1 MPEPPSRG
9 GHEFGRG
16 LARALQST
24 GIAVVY
30 RDRDLNVV
38 WAENVPST
46 WAARRVET
54 GSALLPETLR
64 ERSSALVRRIL
75 EQGGQE
81 KLEFFD
87 DELKRWF
94 EVWIDADLDD
104 KAAVTGTVTTLVDIT
119 ERKQREQ
126 TLRVLLREVSHR
138 SKNLLSIILSIAGQT
153 GRHSRS
159 VGEFLGRFRG
169 RVQSLAASQDLVTSS
184 NWRGATLS
192 ELVDGQ
198 VGRYCD
204 RSDQAVHFEG
214 VDAYLD
220 PNAALHVG
228 LALHE
233 LVVNSITHG
242 ALARPGGSA
251 RVRAELVER
260 KEEGEMLA
268 ISWTEDTKL
277 RSIVKGGRF
286 GSLALERAVP
296 LSVDGKAEF
305 TVKDGKLEYRLEIPS
320 KSFEID

>member
-1 MPEPPSRG
+1 M
-9 GHEFGRG
+9 
-16 LARALQST
+16 
-24 GIAVVY
+24 
-30 RDRDLNVV
+30 
-38 WAENVPST
+38 
-46 WAARRVET
+46 
-54 GSALLPETLR
+54 
-64 ERSSALVRRIL
+64 RRIV

-81 KLEFFD
+81 RLEFFD

-153 GRHSRS
+153 GRHSGS

-198 VGRYCD
+198 VSRYCD
-204 RSDQAVHFEG
+204 RADHAVHFEG
-214 VDAYLD
+214 VNAHLD

-233 LVVNSITHG
+233 LVVNSVTHG

-251 RVRAELVER
+251 WVRSELAKGEGG
-260 KEEGEMLA
+260 EEVLA
-268 ISWTEDTKL
+268 LSWTEDTTL
-277 RSIVKGGRF
+277 RAMSKDGRF
-286 GSLALERAVP
+286 GSLALERVVP
-296 LSVDGKAEF
+296 LSMDGRAEF
-305 TVKDGKLEYRLEIPS
+305 AVKDGKLEYRLEIPA
-320 KSFEID
+320 KSFELD